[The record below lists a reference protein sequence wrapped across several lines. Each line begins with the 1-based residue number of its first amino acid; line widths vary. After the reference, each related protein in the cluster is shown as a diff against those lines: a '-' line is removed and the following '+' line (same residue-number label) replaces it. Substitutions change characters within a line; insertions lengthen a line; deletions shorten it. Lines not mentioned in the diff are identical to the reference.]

1 MKKLLYSLCVSF
13 LLLAAAGCEKVI
25 EFTGEETEARLT
37 LSSRAEAGERLDIY
51 ISSSVFFLSDSNEG
65 AAFLKGLDPEQGEVR
80 CYVNGATTPRL
91 LVFLP
96 KEHSSNLHYRAVD
109 YAPAPG
115 DHIRLEAE
123 FPGFDP
129 VWAETDVPLEPAF
142 ELVSVTYLPSY
153 ELELTLAVTDDAS
166 YDKYYFLQPVNQTWE
181 PSLEQFV
188 TWPLQFSSKDIIFRD
203 MSGASALDAFEDET
217 GNYFADDLIKGQRH
231 VFVITIPYAP
241 EKEPTVNL
249 LIHAAAV
256 DASLYW
262 YGKSYAQ
269 LRASDWT
276 GFFSEGVTLYSNVHG
291 GYGVFC
297 AAASRWLEVEW

>member
-1 MKKLLYSLCVSF
+1 MKKLLFFLCVNL
-13 LLLAAAGCEKVI
+13 LLLAGAGCEKVI
-25 EFTGEETEARLT
+25 EFTGEETEPRLT
-37 LSSRAEAGERLDIY
+37 LSSQAEAGERLDIY
-51 ISSSVFFLSDSNEG
+51 IASSVFFLSDSEG
-65 AAFLKGLDPEQGEVR
+65 GKAFVKGLDPDQGQVR
-80 CYVNGATTPRL
+80 CYVNGATTSRI
-91 LVFLP
+91 LVFIP
-96 KEHSSNLHYRAVD
+96 KENSSNLHYRTVD
-109 YAPAPG
+109 YVPAPG

-142 ELVSVTYLPSY
+142 ELISATYLPSY

-181 PSLEQFV
+181 PSLEQLV
-188 TWPLQFSSKDIIFRD
+188 TWPLRFSSKDIIFRD
-203 MSGASALDAFEDET
+203 MGGTGALDAFEDET
-217 GNYFADDLIKGQRH
+217 GNFFSDDLIKGQRH
-231 VFVITIPYAP
+231 VFVITVPYTP
-241 EKEPTVNL
+241 KKDPTVSL

-256 DASLYW
+256 DESLYW
-262 YGKSYAQ
+262 YGKSFA
-269 LRASDWT
+269 LMRAGDWT

>member
-1 MKKLLYSLCVSF
+1 MKKLLFSLCVT
-13 LLLAAAGCEKVI
+13 LLLLVGAGCEKVI
-25 EFTGEETEARLT
+25 EFSGEETEPRLT
-37 LSSRAEAGERLDIY
+37 LSSQAEAGERLDIY
-51 ISSSVFFLSDSNEG
+51 LAASVFFLSDSADG
-65 AAFLKGLDPEQGEVR
+65 KAFLKGLDPEQGQVR
-80 CYVNGATTPRL
+80 CYVNGSTSSRP
-91 LVFLP
+91 LVIIP
-96 KEHSSNLHYRAVD
+96 KEQASSLHYRTVD

-129 VWAETDVPLEPAF
+129 VWAETDMPLEPAF

-203 MSGASALDAFEDET
+203 MSGTGALDAFEDET

-241 EKEPTVNL
+241 EKDPTVNL

-256 DASLYW
+256 DESLYW

-269 LRASDWT
+269 FRASDWT